1 MLAMRQGE
9 TSAGV
14 KRGMGLRN
22 SRESW
27 GWLAIALHWAMAALI
42 LAAWPIGFAMTR
54 WFEDDLAQ
62 KFELYQL
69 HKSLGF
75 TILTLALLRLLWR
88 LVNTAPELPETLAG
102 WEKRLAHATHW
113 GLYALFIVLP
123 LTGWLMVSSSPIQ
136 VPTVVF
142 GLVPVPNLTGPD
154 EALFQVTQTTHQ
166 WLAWCFGVLLVLHI
180 AAALK
185 HHLILKDQ
193 VLRRM
198 LPLRL
203 SYKRQ

>member
-1 MLAMRQGE
+1 M
-9 TSAGV
+9 SSGV
-14 KRGMGLRN
+14 SSRIGLRN

-27 GWLAIALHWAMAALI
+27 GWLAMALHWAMAALI

-69 HKSLGF
+69 HKSLGV

-123 LTGWLMVSSSPIQ
+123 LTGWLIVSSSPIQ

-142 GLVPVPNLTGPD
+142 GLVPVPHLTGPD
-154 EALFQVTQTTHQ
+154 EALFEVTQTTHQ

-185 HHLILKDQ
+185 HHLVLKDQ

>member
-1 MLAMRQGE
+1 M
-9 TSAGV
+9 
-14 KRGMGLRN
+14 
-22 SRESW
+22 
-27 GWLAIALHWAMAALI
+27 ALHWAMAALI

-113 GLYALFIVLP
+113 GLYALFILLP

-142 GLVPVPNLTGPD
+142 GLVPVPHLTGPD
-154 EALFQVTQTTHQ
+154 NALFEVTQTKHQ
-166 WLAWCFGVLLVLHI
+166 ASHWCFGVLLVLHI

-185 HHLILKDQ
+185 HHLVLKDQ

>member
-1 MLAMRQGE
+1 MSGHV
-9 TSAGV
+9 SSGI
-14 KRGMGLRN
+14 GLRN

-27 GWLAIALHWAMAALI
+27 GWLAMTLHWLMAALI

-54 WFEDDLAQ
+54 WFEGDLAQ

-113 GLYALFIVLP
+113 GLYALFLVLP
-123 LTGWLMVSSSPIQ
+123 LTGWLMVSTSPIQ

-142 GLVPVPNLTGPD
+142 GLVPVPHLTGPD
-154 EALFQVTQTTHQ
+154 EALFEVTQTTHR
-166 WLAWCFGVLLVLHI
+166 WLAWGFGVLLLLHI

-185 HHLILKDQ
+185 HHLVLKDQ
-193 VLRRM
+193 VLARM
-198 LPLRL
+198 LPLPA

>member
-1 MLAMRQGE
+1 MSVAV
-9 TSAGV
+9 S
-14 KRGMGLRN
+14 LRN
-22 SRESW
+22 SQESW
-27 GWLAIALHWAMAALI
+27 GWLAMALHWAMAALI

-54 WFEDDLAQ
+54 WFESNLMQ

-75 TILTLALLRLLWR
+75 CILTLALLRLLWR

-113 GLYALFIVLP
+113 GLYAFFILLP

-136 VPTVVF
+136 VPTEIF
-142 GLVPVPNLTGPD
+142 GLVPVPHLTGPD
-154 EALFQVTQTTHQ
+154 EALFEVTQTTHQ

-185 HHLILKDQ
+185 HHLVLKDQ

-198 LPLRL
+198 LPLGA